1 MKFLA
6 KLFIKIY
13 QKLFSFDHSFWA
25 DPSRYRVCIYQ
36 PSCSEYA
43 YQAIDKYGV
52 IRGSFMGVKR
62 IMRCRPGVQG
72 GYDPVP

>member
-6 KLFIKIY
+6 KLVIRIY
-13 QKLFSFDHSFWA
+13 QKLLSFDHSFWA
-25 DPSRYRVCIYQ
+25 QPEKYRVCIYH

-43 YQAIDKYGV
+43 YQAIDKYG
-52 IRGSFMGVKR
+52 IFKGTILGIKR
-62 IMRCRPGVQG
+62 ISRCHPMARG